1 MAGSFGG
8 TIKLTGETQYRRA
21 LNQITNN
28 LKVLD
33 SELKMVSSGYDRN
46 DKSVKNLSQQNTVLN
61 KKISEQKEKVK
72 ELEKALDEAQKE
84 TGENSTTTQYW
95 KKQLYDAKAELNRV
109 GLQLDKNT
117 KDMNEFESSM
127 KNAGNGALQM
137 GDIVKGNLISGAI
150 QKGVGLLAAG
160 IKKVANSV
168 LEMGKQAI
176 ASFAEYEQLVGGV
189 ETLFGES
196 SGIIQE
202 YAANAYKTAGL
213 SSNEYMKQVT
223 NFSAS
228 LLNALGGDT
237 VSAAKYADMA
247 VTDMADNANKMGT
260 SMEMLEN
267 AYQGFSKQNYT
278 MLDNL
283 KLGYGGT
290 KKEMERLL
298 ADAEKLSGK
307 KFDISNLNDVFE
319 AIHII
324 QQEIGITGTTAAEAE
339 GTIAGSTLAMKASWQ
354 NLLTGMADD
363 NANFDVLIQNFVQS
377 ATTAF
382 QNMMPRITQVISG
395 AVKLVSE
402 LTNALLQNSP
412 LILDAVTQIIDELIA
427 GLPTL
432 LDTLIGFV
440 GEVIIA
446 IGEQTPIIVEKVIEI
461 LPAIVEGLLSGTQ
474 TLFDAAVQ
482 LLNSIILA
490 LPDLVTK
497 LVENLPMIINTISNF
512 FTTSMPM
519 IVTAATT
526 LFDGIIQALP
536 QIITALVGALPSII
550 DSIVN
555 FFVSNCSLIMETGMT
570 LFNAIIDAIPQ
581 ILPVLI
587 EALPTIIDKIGG
599 ALVEAMPEI
608 LKMAVD
614 LFLQIVEGMVEM
626 MPKLLSKLPE
636 IGQAVKTELE
646 KLPDKIR
653 EIGGNLIEGLWNGI
667 KSMGTWL
674 KDKLSSFA
682 DSVVEDIKG
691 FFGIHSP
698 SRVFKNVIG
707 KNLALGLGEGFT
719 EQMKNVSREMQ
730 NSVPTEFGTDI
741 VSNSRK
747 ISNPNSNLSG
757 SNNLV
762 FNQYINSPKSLSRLE
777 IYRDTKR
784 ALAQAI

>member
-8 TIKLTGETQYRRA
+8 TIKLTGETEYRRA
-21 LNQITNN
+21 LSQITNN
-28 LKVLD
+28 LKVLN

-46 DKSVKNLSQQNTVLN
+46 DKSVVNLTQQNSVLN
-61 KKISEQKEKVK
+61 KKITEQKEKVMLL
-72 ELEKALDEAQKE
+72 ERALEKSKKE
-84 TGENSTTTQYW
+84 TGENSTTTKYW
-95 KKQLYDAKAELNRV
+95 QTQLNNAKADLNRLGV
-109 GLQLDKNT
+109 QLDKNT

-160 IKKVANSV
+160 IKNVAHSV

-228 LLNALGGDT
+228 LLNSLGGDT
-237 VSAAKYADMA
+237 ASAAKYADMA
-247 VTDMADNANKMGT
+247 VKDMADNANKMGT
-260 SMEMLEN
+260 SMDMLEN

-290 KKEMERLL
+290 KKEMERLI

-319 AIHII
+319 AVHII

-363 NANFDVLIQNFVQS
+363 NADFDLLIQNFVQS
-377 ATTAF
+377 TSTAF
-382 QNMMPRITQVISG
+382 QNMLPRITQVISG
-395 AVKLVSE
+395 AVKLVGE
-402 LTNALLQNSP
+402 LANALLQNSP

-432 LDTLIGFV
+432 LDTLINFV

-482 LLNSIILA
+482 LLNSILLA
-490 LPDLVTK
+490 LPDLMTK
-497 LVENLPMIINTISNF
+497 LVESLPMIIDTISNF

-536 QIITALVGALPSII
+536 QIVTALVEALPSII
-550 DSIVN
+550 DSIIN
-555 FFVSNCSLIMETGMT
+555 FFTENYPLIMEAGIELM
-570 LFNAIIDAIPQ
+570 NAIIDAIPQ
-581 ILPVLI
+581 ILPVLVQ
-587 EALPTIIDKIGG
+587 ALPSIIEKIGG
-599 ALVEAMPEI
+599 ALQKAIPTI
-608 LKMAVD
+608 LKLAVT
-614 LFLQIVEGMVEM
+614 LFGQIVTGIIKTL
-626 MPKLLSKLPE
+626 PKLASKLPE
-636 IGQAVKTELE
+636 IVSTIMNGLK
-646 KLPDKIR
+646 
-653 EIGGNLIEGLWNGI
+653 EIGGKVLGVGENIVRGLWDGI
-667 KSMGTWL
+667 SNMVTWL
-674 KDKLSSFA
+674 KDKIGGFA
-682 DSVVEDIKG
+682 KGVVDK
-691 FFGIHSP
+691 FKNVFGIHSP

-719 EQMKNVSREMQ
+719 DTMANVSREMQ
-730 NSVPTEFGTDI
+730 NSVPTKFNADV
-741 VSNSRK
+741 VS
-747 ISNPNSNLSG
+747 
-757 SNNLV
+757 SNNASNGAV
-762 FNQYINSPKSLSRLE
+762 ASSGVIFNQYINSPKALSRLE

-784 ALAQAI
+784 ALAQAV